1 MKSNKLLI
9 DWLKWPL
16 YLRIVLIVML
26 IVLLFGQVIALI
38 EPEVFPTV
46 FDGIWWALV
55 TVSTV
60 GFGDYVP
67 QTVAG
72 RSVGM
77 VLILIGAGF
86 VTTYFATLSAAAFQ
100 KQHSYLHGD
109 TPFKYSNHIVI
120 IGWNEKTNELIDTF
134 KKIKPYK
141 NLVLIDDTLEEAPLI
156 ENLHFIK
163 GNPAID
169 RTLIKANI
177 KQADAAIITA
187 NQHKSEID
195 ADMHSILILLAIKGL
210 NHELYTVVELV
221 TGMQQNN
228 AKRAGADE
236 IIQSY
241 QLASHLMMNSYLAK
255 YGLSSVYS
263 ELNPGKGN
271 YFKIQ
276 PLPADLI
283 GKTFHEASHA
293 MLEKEMLLIGIK
305 KGDQTKLNP
314 PISQLMQEND
324 LMIMIT
330 H

>member
-1 MKSNKLLI
+1 
-9 DWLKWPL
+9 
-16 YLRIVLIVML
+16 ML
-26 IVLLFGQVIALI
+26 IVLLFGQIISLI

-67 QTVAG
+67 ETVAG

-100 KQHSYLHGD
+100 KQHSYLKGD
-109 TPFKYSNHIVI
+109 TAFKHGNHIVI
-120 IGWNEKTNELIDTF
+120 IGWNEKTSELIETF
-134 KKIKPYK
+134 QKIKPYK
-141 NLVLIDDTLEEAPLI
+141 NLVLIDDTLEESPLI

-163 GNPAID
+163 GNPTVD
-169 RTLIKANI
+169 RTLVRANVEH
-177 KQADAAIITA
+177 ADAAIITA
-187 NQHKSEID
+187 NQHKNESD
-195 ADMHSILILLAIKGL
+195 ADMNSILILLALKGI
-210 NHELYTVVELV
+210 NPDLYTVIELV
-221 TGMQQNN
+221 TGMQVNN

-236 IIQSY
+236 IIKSY
-241 QLASHLMMNSYLAK
+241 QLSSHLMMNSYLAK

-263 ELNPGKGN
+263 ELNAAKGN
-271 YFKIQ
+271 YFKIK
-276 PLPADLI
+276 PIPIELI
-283 GKTFHEASHA
+283 GETFHAASHA
-293 MLEKEMLLIGIK
+293 LLEKEMLLIGIK

-314 PISQLMQEND
+314 PISQILQQDD
-324 LMIMIT
+324 LLILIT